1 MIQYHILQYQMKQYQ
16 SVQGSSF
23 EKEYINYTELLS
35 RISKDKY
42 RSKYINEICIFLYLE
57 HDLCFRCNQKH
68 LNIF

>member
-23 EKEYINYTELLS
+23 EKEYINNTELLS

-42 RSKYINEICIFLYLE
+42 RS
-57 HDLCFRCNQKH
+57 
-68 LNIF
+68 

>member
-23 EKEYINYTELLS
+23 EKEYINYTELLT

-42 RSKYINEICIFLYLE
+42 RS
-57 HDLCFRCNQKH
+57 
-68 LNIF
+68 